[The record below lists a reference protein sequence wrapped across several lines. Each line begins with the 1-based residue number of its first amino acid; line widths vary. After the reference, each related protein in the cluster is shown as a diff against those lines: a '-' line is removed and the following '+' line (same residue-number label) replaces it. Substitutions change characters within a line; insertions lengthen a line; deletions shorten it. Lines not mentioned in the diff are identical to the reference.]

1 MISLMISLTISL
13 MISLT
18 ISLMISL
25 MISFILFIS
34 LMKTMCFQHLL
45 KHFSLAKL
53 LYRFKK
59 EFQRR
64 RKFRFRHRRKSSFIC
79 WMLKWCMK
87 KTLFFKLL
95 YLVKSIL
102 NQLRTMKKFFHFI
115 NYEINMKKKAR
126 RFENAKIFACHLIN
140 VKITM
145 M

>member
-1 MISLMISLTISL
+1 
-13 MISLT
+13 
-18 ISLMISL
+18 
-25 MISFILFIS
+25 
-34 LMKTMCFQHLL
+34 
-45 KHFSLAKL
+45 
-53 LYRFKK
+53 
-59 EFQRR
+59 
-64 RKFRFRHRRKSSFIC
+64 
-79 WMLKWCMK
+79 MK